1 MGDAN
6 FIAALQKTVSYR
18 ATVHHMFDFTRSP
31 FPALTYARR

>member
-1 MGDAN
+1 MGDGN

-18 ATVHHMFDFTRSP
+18 AFVHHMFEPARSP

>member
-18 ATVHHMFDFTRSP
+18 AFVHHMFETARSP
-31 FPALTYARR
+31 FPALTHARR

>member
-18 ATVHHMFDFTRSP
+18 ALVHDMFELVRSP